1 MTGNDRKTLHVF
13 SNVILVFNSLGEKPQ
28 EENRFLSDSKVEVEP
43 GDEPMVSTWLK
54 AQERKEKDI

>member
-1 MTGNDRKTLHVF
+1 
-13 SNVILVFNSLGEKPQ
+13 VILFFNSLGEKPQ